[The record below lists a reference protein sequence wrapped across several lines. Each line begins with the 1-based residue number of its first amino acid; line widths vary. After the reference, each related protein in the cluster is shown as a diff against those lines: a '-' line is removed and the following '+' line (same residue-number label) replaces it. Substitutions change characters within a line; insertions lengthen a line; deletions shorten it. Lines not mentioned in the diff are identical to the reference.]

1 MVSEWFQDIDVLV
14 QQVSSPS
21 SPVTW
26 NRKKIEDLVGVGS
39 STARRIGRALAGG
52 RNANTPKNAP
62 HSVPQK
68 KLLDFLVEFQKIL
81 NVSSAGLTA
90 TEFSK
95 RKRDAIDQA
104 QKRLKQILDSGALRP
119 LRQIASTLQT
129 VEIGSGA
136 WVQLEQEGQPGQ
148 LSPREVAENVIAD
161 WARKRAARMK
171 KSQGVSK
178 KPPKPNPAAK
188 PANSLP

>member
-26 NRKKIEDLVGVGS
+26 NRKKIEDLLGVGS
-39 STARRIGRALAGG
+39 STARKIGRALAGG

-90 TEFSK
+90 TES
-95 RKRDAIDQA
+95 RRENAMQSIRRRSALNRSSIQTLSVHCD
-104 QKRLKQILDSGALRP
+104 RLDP
-119 LRQIASTLQT
+119 TLQT
-129 VEIGSGA
+129 VEIGPAA
-136 WVQLEQEGQPGQ
+136 WAQLEQEGQQANFRPAMLLRMSSLTGQ
-148 LSPREVAENVIAD
+148 GD
-161 WARKRAARMK
+161 AR
-171 KSQGVSK
+171 QD
-178 KPPKPNPAAK
+178 
-188 PANSLP
+188 